1 MLLEFK
7 MKNFKSFKE
16 ELDFKMYNTICKQ
29 LKKSGYDHYE
39 VSNFAKPGYKSI
51 HNLNYWNNGEYYGFG
66 LGASGYKDGFRY
78 TNTRSIHE
86 YIKGNYRLEEN
97 LLTHKDQMDNEI
109 MLGFRL
115 LKGLNLQEFYDK
127 YEVNIQEVYDL
138 KQLLKDKELI
148 YKDGY
153 LFINPEFIYVMNE
166 ILIKII

>member
-1 MLLEFK
+1 
-7 MKNFKSFKE
+7 
-16 ELDFKMYNTICKQ
+16 
-29 LKKSGYDHYE
+29 
-39 VSNFAKPGYKSI
+39 
-51 HNLNYWNNGEYYGFG
+51 
-66 LGASGYKDGFRY
+66 
-78 TNTRSIHE
+78 
-86 YIKGNYRLEEN
+86 
-97 LLTHKDQMDNEI
+97 MDTEI

-138 KQLLKDKELI
+138 KPLLKDKELI